1 MAPKTEHLASPRAV
15 RQLRRVRTFYTA
27 GVLLWTAA
35 AAWTGWVHPG
45 SRQMWVSLFLLAGFT
60 GLFGA
65 ASLWLR
71 RLQAAPVHKPAHHAA
86 PRRATAPRHASA

>member
-1 MAPKTEHLASPRAV
+1 
-15 RQLRRVRTFYTA
+15 
-27 GVLLWTAA
+27 
-35 AAWTGWVHPG
+35 
-45 SRQMWVSLFLLAGFT
+45 MWVSLFLLAGFT
-60 GLFGA
+60 GLLGA